1 VESEFKL
8 EGRFEIDGSLLAE
21 NLSLYFYDDEQT
33 IQLRA
38 ADQSIPGARGQTLY
52 LHPLSRNM
60 LRSGLWERP
69 ERSAE
74 YSISGTNVGSFNNGP
89 LGHPADG
96 EFDTWTVTQFSIQA
110 TFSREC
116 LAVRIDGTTAQGTSG
131 FYRDGGRYLEP
142 LPPKQFNVTFE
153 LPRREMKQFFGMN
166 ELQFQNAEE
175 ILDSL

>member
-8 EGRFEIDGSLLAE
+8 GGRFEIDGSLLAE

-38 ADQSIPGARGQTLY
+38 ADQSIPGARGQRLY

-60 LRSGLWERP
+60 LRSGLWESP
-69 ERSAE
+69 GRSAE

-96 EFDTWTVTQFSIQA
+96 EFDTWTVTQFSVRA

-116 LAVRIDGTTAQGTSG
+116 LAVGIGGTTAQGTSG

-153 LPRREMKQFFGMN
+153 LPRGEMKQFFGMDK
-166 ELQFQNAEE
+166 L
-175 ILDSL
+175 

>member
-1 VESEFKL
+1 
-8 EGRFEIDGSLLAE
+8 
-21 NLSLYFYDDEQT
+21 
-33 IQLRA
+33 
-38 ADQSIPGARGQTLY
+38 
-52 LHPLSRNM
+52 M

-153 LPRREMKQFFGMN
+153 LPRREMKQFFSMN
-166 ELQFQNAEE
+166 EGHLQNVEE